1 MNPKKTGEYILKK
14 RKDKKITQ
22 QELAELLNV
31 TNKAVSR
38 WETGEGYPDISL
50 LPQLAIILQC
60 SVDDILAGEDISKT
74 VNKKVKKNIPLGAF
88 TLTFTISIIFMLFTS
103 ILVSYASYFEWIG
116 ATLLGI
122 SCLGCSIA
130 YIFLRLNYLN
140 KCEYSIKDKRYIFIN
155 TLTIY
160 STTFLSLLF
169 FSVLVFNDPNLT
181 GISTVNKSILLFD
194 TFMITAWLII
204 LIIGLPLNALAI
216 TTHYLALFKRKA
228 IKHFY
233 IGIAIILVTLFIVA
247 FNSDPLMMS
256 LLPFGLI
263 ISLIVLLLLKFKF
276 KKNIKQEILILVISF
291 TTYYILNFLIEQFEL
306 FLSPYGKPLG
316 PNDYIPLYYFEFNG
330 LKYLNAVVNPVVP
343 CLLSFILLGSNILAA
358 KNIKRNKNKLL
369 NSYIIL
375 ITITFIILTLIII
388 PNITRYIHYA

>member
-50 LPQLAIILQC
+50 LPQIAIILQC
-60 SVDDILAGEDISKT
+60 SVDDILAGEDINK
-74 VNKKVKKNIPLGAF
+74 VDNKKDKKIMPLGAF
-88 TLTFTISIIFMLFTS
+88 TLTFTISIIFILFTS
-103 ILVSYASYFEWIG
+103 ILISYASYFEWIG

-140 KCEYSIKDKRYIFIN
+140 KCQYSTKDKKYIFIN

-181 GISTVNKSILLFD
+181 GISSVEKSILTFD
-194 TFMITAWLII
+194 TFMIYAWLTT
-204 LIIGLPLNALAI
+204 LIVGLPLNVLAI
-216 TTHYLALFKRKA
+216 TTHYLVLFKRKA
-228 IKHFY
+228 VKHFF
-233 IGIAIILVTLFIVA
+233 IGIAIILVTLFIIS
-247 FNSDPLMMS
+247 FNGDSLMMS
-256 LLPFGLI
+256 LLPFELI
-263 ISLIVLLLLKFKF
+263 ISLIVLLLLKFIF

-316 PNDYIPLYYFEFNG
+316 PNDHIPLYYFEFDG
-330 LKYLNAVVNPVVP
+330 LKYLNAVVNPAAP
-343 CLLSFILLGSNILAA
+343 CLLSFSLLGSNILAA
-358 KNIKRNKNKLL
+358 INIKKNKNKLL
-369 NSYIIL
+369 NSYIIF
-375 ITITFIILTLIII
+375 ITIVFIILTLIII
-388 PNITRYIHYA
+388 PNITGYIHFA